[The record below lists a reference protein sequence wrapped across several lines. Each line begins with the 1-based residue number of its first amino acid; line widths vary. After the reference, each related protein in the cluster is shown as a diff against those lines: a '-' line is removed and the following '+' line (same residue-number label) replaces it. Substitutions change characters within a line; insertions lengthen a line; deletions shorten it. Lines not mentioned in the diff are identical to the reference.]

1 MSGHGHV
8 VPNPDGSRAR
18 CGGPGICA
26 ECSKELAQH
35 TFPSGQGFSAVIP
48 VGGPKEATN
57 SQASPEP
64 ESAVYWRERAEKA
77 EAERDATVRK
87 LLVARGELEV
97 LHDQRQLHGAVVH
110 VQTETP
116 TAAMKELER
125 LCNEARDVAN
135 ENAEKH
141 RLARGFWF
149 ETLEQLRA
157 AEKAL
162 ALAEEG
168 RMEERIQGGAN
179 LRRAGI
185 AEKALADSKAEV
197 EEWERLW
204 NASNDVVGFLRARVA
219 SLEGALGDVIV
230 GTSPDRRCKLCGCYV
245 DRHPHRPEACGVA
258 AALTPQAQPPPDL
271 VNGLAGILKDLG
283 AHVRMDILP
292 EGPSKAL
299 GEAVN
304 AAMTLAQPPA
314 PNGNTPC
321 GECGHPLRC
330 HHPDLP
336 QCSASP
342 DCRCRGWSAQPPA
355 EVRTFTRSGGP
366 LFCPRCDKPRAG
378 PNDRPL
384 CNCAGSMS
392 EVTEPCAK
400 CGHKHLDR
408 PGDMGCW
415 ACACGHPQICKDAD
429 YCVHKAPAPAQP
441 AQGVAG
447 ERCAACGCTREQHK
461 LELDGYSVPN
471 RERSNYCIGFRTIDP
486 DTLPTISRRAVEAW
500 REEVA
505 ALFEREAEEG
515 MDDMSFKEFCEWMAA
530 RIRALGLTP
539 PAKEDE

>member
-1 MSGHGHV
+1 MTDKTDPFHLW
-8 VPNPDGSRAR
+8 
-18 CGGPGICA
+18 
-26 ECSKELAQH
+26 E
-35 TFPSGQGFSAVIP
+35 
-48 VGGPKEATN
+48 GGPKEATN
-57 SQASPEP
+57 SQAPNP
-64 ESAVYWRERAEKA
+64 ESAAYWRERAEKA
-77 EAERDATVRK
+77 ETERAATVRK
-87 LLVARGELEV
+87 LLVARGELEA

-110 VQTETP
+110 VQAETP

-162 ALAEEG
+162 A
-168 RMEERIQGGAN
+168 
-179 LRRAGI
+179 
-185 AEKALADSKAEV
+185 DSKAEV

-219 SLEGALGDVIV
+219 ELEGALA
-230 GTSPDRRCKLCGCYV
+230 RF
-245 DRHPHRPEACGVA
+245 HVA
-258 AALTPQAQPPPDL
+258 ATQNNESLRSAYLNLEDNNRYLDLRKSIWRTLEEHNPYRLQDEYRAALTPQ
-271 VNGLAGILKDLG
+271 
-283 AHVRMDILP
+283 
-292 EGPSKAL
+292 
-299 GEAVN
+299 
-304 AAMTLAQPPA
+304 AQPPA

-355 EVRTFTRSGGP
+355 EVPKGLTGAVEV
-366 LFCPRCDKPRAG
+366 CPV
-378 PNDRPL
+378 
-384 CNCAGSMS
+384 CAGGENGQHDEDCPNEGRVYPPQPPT
-392 EVTEPCAK
+392 EVRTE
-400 CGHKHLDR
+400 HQ
-408 PGDMGCW
+408 
-415 ACACGHPQICKDAD
+415 PQCTGMVSLCS
-429 YCVHKAPAPAQP
+429 CVPAQP

-486 DTLPTISRRAVEAW
+486 DTLPRLSVRDLRPVLTELESAMVRLSPSLKGESIGDVTAERAYCDVDG
-500 REEVA
+500 A
-505 ALFEREAEEG
+505 ACVL
-515 MDDMSFKEFCEWMAA
+515 
-530 RIRALGLTP
+530 RALGLTP
-539 PAKEDE
+539 PAKEG